1 MRFSDIIF
9 LIMTENQ
16 YLDIL
21 TSCEPIFEQA
31 AQLALDLRGKVPI
44 HNKSETG
51 VEGVDIVTGADLQVQ
66 EFILSKLAE
75 TPLAECE
82 LFAEEET
89 PSVSKFRGTNGLV
102 LLIDPIDGTAKYV
115 SGGKFFSVIISM
127 HNKKDLLYTYY
138 RFPLLGWTKR
148 IVKDKAEDIGSAPL
162 LQIKPG
168 VDAMSTI
175 AYLEYIKPETLPP
188 FVDGA
193 LKAKGFSLHQRK
205 EIAYGDGNMISL
217 MFLDKIAGV
226 AIQNPI
232 AYDCLGS
239 LHYARATGKFE
250 IYSTVDLS
258 KPMKGPFGIYYP
270 GLYLVWRK

>member
-1 MRFSDIIF
+1 
-9 LIMTENQ
+9 MTEDQ

-44 HNKSETG
+44 HNKSATG

-66 EFILSKLAE
+66 EFILSRLAE
-75 TPLAECE
+75 TQLAECE
-82 LFAEEET
+82 LFAEEAT
-89 PSVSKFRGTNGLV
+89 PSVSKFKGTNGLV

-148 IVKDKAEDIGSAPL
+148 IVKDKAEDIGSVPEI
-162 LQIKPG
+162 QIKPG
-168 VDAMSTI
+168 VDAMGMI
-175 AYLEYIKPETLPP
+175 AYLEYIKPDRLPP
-188 FVDGA
+188 EVEDA
-193 LKAKGFSLHQRK
+193 LKIRGLSLHQRK
-205 EIAYGDGNMISL
+205 EIVDEGNMISL
-217 MFLDKIAGV
+217 MFLEKIAGV
-226 AIQNPI
+226 AIQNPV

-239 LHYARATGKFE
+239 LHYARATGRFE

-258 KPMKGPFGIYYP
+258 KPPKGPFGVYYP
-270 GLYLVWRK
+270 GLYVVWNK